1 MRTVPAGEFKAKCL
15 KIMDE
20 VAATGEPVVVTKR
33 GKPVVRVSIMDETA
47 TRKDDVD
54 AIFGS
59 LRHMISSDDGLDDLV
74 GPIVP
79 EEEWDHLKDD
89 WNPFPAQK

>member
-1 MRTVPAGEFKAKCL
+1 MRAVKAGEFKAKCL
-15 KIMDE
+15 KLIDE

-33 GKPVVRVSIMDETA
+33 GIPKVWVVLPQDAVVRRV
-47 TRKDDVD
+47 DVD
-54 AIFGS
+54 SIFGA
-59 LRHMISSDDGLDDLV
+59 LRGLVTITGDPDDLV

-89 WNPFPAQK
+89 WSPFPAE